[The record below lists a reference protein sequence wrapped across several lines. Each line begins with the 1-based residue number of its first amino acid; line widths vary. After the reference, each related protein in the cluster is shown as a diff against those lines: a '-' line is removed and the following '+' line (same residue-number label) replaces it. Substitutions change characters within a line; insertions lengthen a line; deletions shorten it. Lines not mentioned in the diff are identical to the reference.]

1 MNVTTI
7 ILCGGKGRRFGGKSK
22 GTAVVDGKRIID
34 RIIERVHP
42 ISSQILIVTSVENS
56 NIPVGNEIKI
66 VTDKYPATGP
76 LGGIYTGLTAAENPV
91 SIVVGC
97 DMPFINNRL
106 LKRMVDIT
114 DNYDAVIP
122 RLGKEMVE
130 ALHSVYRKTCI
141 PVMQEDL
148 EKGKL
153 SIYKVIDKLNVRY
166 MQRDEYQSI
175 DPRMLSFLNIN
186 YPEDLER
193 ANRLALTEDTT
204 GFLRE
209 DGNAQPPP
217 APSTL

>member
-1 MNVTTI
+1 MKVTTI
-7 ILCGGKGRRFGGKSK
+7 ILCGGQGRRFGGKSK

-34 RIIERVHP
+34 RIIERVYP
-42 ISSQILIVTSVENS
+42 ISNQIMIVTSAENS
-56 NIPVGNEIKI
+56 NISVDKEIKI
-66 VTDKYPATGP
+66 AIDKYPATGP
-76 LGGIYTGLTAAENPV
+76 LGGIYTGLTASDNPI

-106 LKRMVDIT
+106 LKHMVDIS

-141 PVMQEDL
+141 PVMQADL
-148 EKGKL
+148 EKGKF
-153 SIYKVIDKLNVRY
+153 SIYKVIDRLNVRY
-166 MQRDEYQSI
+166 IQRDEYQSI

-193 ANRLALTEDTT
+193 ANRLAMTEDTT

-209 DGNAQPPP
+209 DGNGLPPP
-217 APSTL
+217 APSML